1 MRGKFSLFYYLLIR
15 QLNIPKPIVVNKT
28 KLKLY
33 ERGSDS
39 MRVKTFQ
46 AFKDLSIKSAAI
58 IVFIILWEIAPR
70 IGIVDRM
77 YLPPC
82 TINIVLNQ

>member
-1 MRGKFSLFYYLLIR
+1 
-15 QLNIPKPIVVNKT
+15 
-28 KLKLY
+28 
-33 ERGSDS
+33 